1 MSETTERTTSTS
13 RRSAWLGRVFDD
25 RGLRLATGLAVVVA
39 IPVAVLFYFQFRSI
53 NDLASTSSVVL
64 RQLSQETA
72 DAAAEDMENTLK
84 RPHIGVLL
92 AVPQAR
98 VDAMDR
104 AFMDGVLRQGLQE
117 SPFVEAFYVWS
128 SVSEQFRDHLLV
140 YNRDSLADTSGD
152 LDRRFRDAPGVG
164 AVILPRLQELLE
176 HKRAIVAFPATIGTR
191 KKYVQ
196 VQLRF
201 EGAARDHI
209 NSFVAVVVDAED
221 IRATH
226 LPAMMRN
233 RLAAVQHLG
242 GFPQL
247 DITLRD
253 ATGRVIFSSAPPAAT
268 VFVD

>member
-13 RRSAWLGRVFDD
+13 RRSAWMGRVFDD

-128 SVSEQFRDHLLV
+128 SVSDKFRDHL
-140 YNRDSLADTSGD
+140 
-152 LDRRFRDAPGVG
+152 
-164 AVILPRLQELLE
+164 RL
-176 HKRAIVAFPATIGTR
+176 
-191 KKYVQ
+191 
-196 VQLRF
+196 
-201 EGAARDHI
+201 
-209 NSFVAVVVDAED
+209 
-221 IRATH
+221 
-226 LPAMMRN
+226 
-233 RLAAVQHLG
+233 
-242 GFPQL
+242 
-247 DITLRD
+247 
-253 ATGRVIFSSAPPAAT
+253 
-268 VFVD
+268 